1 MSKSKDKSNS
11 VTYETA
17 TGEIEFTLRSDMMFH
32 YVMQNSKTALTGLVC
47 ALKGLSPDDVQDI
60 IVENPIDL
68 NSAGKET
75 IMDIKLTLN
84 SSEILNIELQV
95 YPDKYW
101 ISRSILYLCRAYD
114 NIGSGDNYSLIKPTT
129 LFCITDLGLIPKAPK
144 EFYAKYR
151 LTNLK
156 NHHLYT
162 DKFGINVLQL
172 NHTDL
177 ATEEDISNN
186 LVYWANLFK
195 ATTWEEFKKL
205 AKNHPDIEEVGN
217 MIFEL
222 NYDNQAKEILEG
234 QRRYREQM
242 NSQYTAGYT
251 DAEEKYETVIAEKD
265 NMLSEKDAT
274 IAQKDDMLSEKDA
287 TIAEKDGLLSKKDA
301 TIAEKDGLLS
311 EKDATI
317 ANKDSEITKLR
328 AELEKYKNMNM

>member
-1 MSKSKDKSNS
+1 MSKSKDNS
-11 VTYETA
+11 QKLTYETA
-17 TGEIEFTLRSDMMFH
+17 TGEIEFTLMSDMMFH
-32 YVMQNSKTALTGLVC
+32 YVMQQSEKALTGLVC
-47 ALKGLSPDDVQDI
+47 ALKGLSPNNVQDI
-60 IVENPIDL
+60 HVENPIDL

-84 SSEILNIELQV
+84 NNEILNIELQV

-101 ISRSILYLCRAYD
+101 ISRSIIYLCRAYD
-114 NIGSGDNYSLIKPTT
+114 NIGSGDNYSLVKPTT
-129 LFCITDLGLIPKAPK
+129 LFCITDQELIPHAEA

-162 DKFGINVLQL
+162 DKFGINMLQL

-177 ATEEDISNN
+177 ATQEDVRNN

-195 ATTWEEFKKL
+195 ATTWEEFKNL

-217 MIFEL
+217 LIFEL
-222 NYDNQAKEILEG
+222 NYDNQAKELLEG

-251 DAEEKYETVIAEKD
+251 DAEEKYENEIVKLQAELKT
-265 NMLSEKDAT
+265 LQE
-274 IAQKDDMLSEKDA
+274 
-287 TIAEKDGLLSKKDA
+287 
-301 TIAEKDGLLS
+301 
-311 EKDATI
+311 
-317 ANKDSEITKLR
+317 
-328 AELEKYKNMNM
+328 ELEKYKSTNK

>member
-1 MSKSKDKSNS
+1 MSKSKDNS
-11 VTYETA
+11 QKLTYETA
-17 TGEIEFTLRSDMMFH
+17 TGEIEFTLMSDMMFH
-32 YVMQNSKTALTGLVC
+32 YVMQQSEKALTGLVC
-47 ALKGLSPDDVQDI
+47 ALKGISPDDVKNI
-60 IVENPIDL
+60 LVVNPIDL

-84 SSEILNIELQV
+84 NNEILNIELQV

-114 NIGSGDNYSLIKPTT
+114 NIGSGENYSLVKPTT
-129 LFCITDLGLIPKAPK
+129 LFCITDQELIPQAEA

-162 DKFGINVLQL
+162 DKFGINMLQL

-177 ATEEDISNN
+177 ATKEDIRNN

-217 MIFEL
+217 LIFEL
-222 NYDNQAKEILEG
+222 NYDNQAKELLEG

-251 DAEEKYETVIAEKD
+251 DAEEKYENEIVKLQAELKT
-265 NMLSEKDAT
+265 L
-274 IAQKDDMLSEKDA
+274 Q
-287 TIAEKDGLLSKKDA
+287 
-301 TIAEKDGLLS
+301 
-311 EKDATI
+311 
-317 ANKDSEITKLR
+317 
-328 AELEKYKNMNM
+328 AELEKYKSTNK

>member
-1 MSKSKDKSNS
+1 MSKSKDNS
-11 VTYETA
+11 QKLTYETA
-17 TGEIEFTLRSDMMFH
+17 TGEIEFTLMSDMMFH
-32 YVMQNSKTALTGLVC
+32 YVMQQSEKALTGLVC

-60 IVENPIDL
+60 HVENPIDL

-84 SSEILNIELQV
+84 NNEILNIELQV

-101 ISRSILYLCRAYD
+101 ISRSIIYLCRAYD
-114 NIGSGDNYSLIKPTT
+114 NIGSGDNYSLVKPTT
-129 LFCITDLGLIPKAPK
+129 LFCITDQELIPNAEA

-162 DKFGINVLQL
+162 DKFGINMLQL

-177 ATEEDISNN
+177 ATKEDIRNN

-195 ATTWEEFKKL
+195 VTTWEEFKNL

-217 MIFEL
+217 LIFEL
-222 NYDNQAKEILEG
+222 NYDNQAKELLEG

-251 DAEEKYETVIAEKD
+251 DAEEKYENEIVKLQAELKT
-265 NMLSEKDAT
+265 L
-274 IAQKDDMLSEKDA
+274 Q
-287 TIAEKDGLLSKKDA
+287 
-301 TIAEKDGLLS
+301 
-311 EKDATI
+311 
-317 ANKDSEITKLR
+317 
-328 AELEKYKNMNM
+328 AELEKYKSTNK

>member
-1 MSKSKDKSNS
+1 MTKSKDNS
-11 VTYETA
+11 KTLTYETA
-17 TGEIEFTLRSDMMFH
+17 TGEIEFTLMSDVMFH
-32 YVMQNSKTALTGLVC
+32 YVMQNSKNALIGLVC
-47 ALKGLSPDDVQDI
+47 ALKGLSTDDVQDI
-60 IVENPIDL
+60 LVENPIDL

-84 SSEILNIELQV
+84 NNEVLNVELQV

-101 ISRSILYLCRAYD
+101 ISRSIIYLCRAYD
-114 NIGSGDNYSLIKPTT
+114 NIGSGDNYSLVKPTT
-129 LFCITDLGLIPKAPK
+129 LFCITDQELIPNAEA

-162 DKFGINVLQL
+162 DKFGINMLQL

-177 ATEEDISNN
+177 ATQEDIVNN

-195 ATTWEEFKKL
+195 ATTWEEFKNL

-217 MIFEL
+217 LIFEL
-222 NYDNQAKEILEG
+222 NYDNQAKELLEG

-251 DAEEKYETVIAEKD
+251 DAEEKYEPELAK
-265 NMLSEKDAT
+265 KDA
-274 IAQKDDMLSEKDA
+274 ALA
-287 TIAEKDGLLSKKDA
+287 KKDA
-301 TIAEKDGLLS
+301 TIAE
-311 EKDATI
+311 
-317 ANKDSEITKLR
+317 LR
-328 AELEKYKNMNM
+328 AELEKYKNANR

>member
-1 MSKSKDKSNS
+1 MSKSKDNS
-11 VTYETA
+11 QKLTYETA
-17 TGEIEFTLRSDMMFH
+17 TGEIEFTLMSDMMFH
-32 YVMQNSKTALTGLVC
+32 YVMQNSKNALTGLVC
-47 ALKGLSPDDVQDI
+47 ALKGLSTDDVQDI
-60 IVENPIDL
+60 LVENPIDL

-84 SSEILNIELQV
+84 NNEILNIELQV

-101 ISRSILYLCRAYD
+101 ISRSIIYLCRAYD
-114 NIGSGDNYSLIKPTT
+114 NIGSGDNYSLVKPTT
-129 LFCITDLGLIPKAPK
+129 LFCITDQELIPNAEA

-162 DKFGINVLQL
+162 DKFGINMLQL

-177 ATEEDISNN
+177 ATQEDINHN

-205 AKNHPDIEEVGN
+205 AKDHPDIEEVGN

-222 NYDNQAKEILEG
+222 NYDNQAKELLEG

-251 DAEEKYETVIAEKD
+251 DAEEKYE
-265 NMLSEKDAT
+265 SELA
-274 IAQKDDMLSEKDA
+274 
-287 TIAEKDGLLSKKDA
+287 KKDA
-301 TIAEKDGLLS
+301 TIAELQ
-311 EKDATI
+311 
-317 ANKDSEITKLR
+317 
-328 AELEKYKNMNM
+328 AELEKYKNIKK

>member
-1 MSKSKDKSNS
+1 MSKSKDNS
-11 VTYETA
+11 QKLTYETA
-17 TGEIEFTLRSDMMFH
+17 TGEIEFTLMSDMMFH
-32 YVMQNSKTALTGLVC
+32 YVMQQSEKALTGLVC

-60 IVENPIDL
+60 HVENPIDL

-84 SSEILNIELQV
+84 NNEILNIELQV

-101 ISRSILYLCRAYD
+101 ISRSIIYLCRAYD
-114 NIGSGDNYSLIKPTT
+114 NIGSGDNYSLVKPTT
-129 LFCITDLGLIPKAPK
+129 LFCITDQELIPNAEA

-162 DKFGINVLQL
+162 DKFGINMLQL

-177 ATEEDISNN
+177 ATKEDIRNN

-195 ATTWEEFKKL
+195 ATTWEEFKNL

-217 MIFEL
+217 LIFEL
-222 NYDNQAKEILEG
+222 NYDNQAKELLEG

-251 DAEEKYETVIAEKD
+251 DAEEKYENEIVKLQAELKT
-265 NMLSEKDAT
+265 L
-274 IAQKDDMLSEKDA
+274 Q
-287 TIAEKDGLLSKKDA
+287 
-301 TIAEKDGLLS
+301 
-311 EKDATI
+311 
-317 ANKDSEITKLR
+317 
-328 AELEKYKNMNM
+328 AELEKYKSTNK

>member
-1 MSKSKDKSNS
+1 MSKSKDNS
-11 VTYETA
+11 QKLTYETA
-17 TGEIEFTLRSDMMFH
+17 TGEIEFTLMSDMMFH
-32 YVMQNSKTALTGLVC
+32 YVMQQSEKALTGLVC

-60 IVENPIDL
+60 HVENPIDL

-84 SSEILNIELQV
+84 NNEILNIELQV

-101 ISRSILYLCRAYD
+101 ISRSIIYLCRAYD
-114 NIGSGDNYSLIKPTT
+114 NIGSGDNYSLVKPTT
-129 LFCITDLGLIPKAPK
+129 LFCITDQELIPNAEA

-151 LTNLK
+151 LTNIK

-162 DKFGINVLQL
+162 DKFGINMLQL

-177 ATEEDISNN
+177 ATKEDIRNN

-195 ATTWEEFKKL
+195 VTTWEEFKNL

-217 MIFEL
+217 LIFEL
-222 NYDNQAKEILEG
+222 NYDNQAKELLEG

-251 DAEEKYETVIAEKD
+251 DAEEKYENEIVKLQAELKT
-265 NMLSEKDAT
+265 L
-274 IAQKDDMLSEKDA
+274 Q
-287 TIAEKDGLLSKKDA
+287 
-301 TIAEKDGLLS
+301 
-311 EKDATI
+311 
-317 ANKDSEITKLR
+317 
-328 AELEKYKNMNM
+328 AELEKYKSTNK

>member
-17 TGEIEFTLRSDMMFH
+17 TGEIEFTLMSDMMFH
-32 YVMQNSKTALTGLVC
+32 YVMQNSKNALTGLVC

-60 IVENPIDL
+60 LVENPIDL

-84 SSEILNIELQV
+84 NNEILNIELQV

-101 ISRSILYLCRAYD
+101 ISRSIIYLCRAYD
-114 NIGSGDNYSLIKPTT
+114 NIGSGDNYSLVKPTT
-129 LFCITDLGLIPKAPK
+129 LFCITDQELIPNAEA

-151 LTNLK
+151 LINIK

-162 DKFGINVLQL
+162 DKFGINMLQL
-172 NHTDL
+172 NHTDI
-177 ATEEDISNN
+177 ATKEDIRNN

-195 ATTWEEFKKL
+195 ATTWEEFKNL

-217 MIFEL
+217 LIFEL
-222 NYDNQAKEILEG
+222 NYDNQAKEFLEG

-251 DAEEKYETVIAEKD
+251 DAEEKYE
-265 NMLSEKDAT
+265 SELA
-274 IAQKDDMLSEKDA
+274 
-287 TIAEKDGLLSKKDA
+287 KKDA
-301 TIAEKDGLLS
+301 TIAELQ
-311 EKDATI
+311 
-317 ANKDSEITKLR
+317 
-328 AELEKYKNMNM
+328 AELEKYKNIKK